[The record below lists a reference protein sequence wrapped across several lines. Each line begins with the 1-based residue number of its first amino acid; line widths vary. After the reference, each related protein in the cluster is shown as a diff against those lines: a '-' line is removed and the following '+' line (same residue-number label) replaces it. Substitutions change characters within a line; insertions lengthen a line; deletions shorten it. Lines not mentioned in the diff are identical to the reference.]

1 MATYGF
7 KSQSKSLQGNSE
19 DAEELTLKCTG
30 PETAKT
36 ILNKNKVEWLTPTDL
51 KTYCKATVTNT
62 VCYWQII
69 DYDSNEQNRES
80 RNKSMHMWS
89 FWFPAK
95 MPGQVNGRKVVF
107 WTSGG
112 VRTGYS
118 YSKNNLDFYLTSYIK
133 IKIDHRPKPKKA
145 NMIKLLEENK
155 RKSWWHQVKQR
166 FVRTQKT

>member
-1 MATYGF
+1 MSTYGF

-19 DAEELTLKCTG
+19 DAEELTLKFIWN
-30 PETAKT
+30 AQ
-36 ILNKNKVEWLTPTDL
+36 DL
-51 KTYCKATVTNT
+51 KQPKQFWPRTKLSDLHQLILRLNCKATVPNT
-62 VCYWQII
+62 MCYWQII

-118 YSKNNLDFYLTSYIK
+118 YSKNNLDFYLTYIK
-133 IKIDHRPKPKKA
+133 IKIDHRPKPKRL
-145 NMIKLLEENK
+145 I
-155 RKSWWHQVKQR
+155 W
-166 FVRTQKT
+166 